1 MARRTTRTSTHP
13 AQRFVPAGSMER
25 GGSLKDV
32 IGPHAVELLA
42 ESLVAVRPA
51 FDARRFRRRAL
62 AGLAPLALMERG
74 QHVARALSEELPA
87 DFDEAARILIDS
99 LGPQLT
105 KTEGNGLA
113 VFFYLP
119 HSCFI
124 AQHGVNHFEAGM
136 RACHELT
143 RRFTAEYCVRPF
155 LVAHQQPAVK
165 LLARWAGDRSPHVRR
180 LVSEGSRPR
189 LPWGLRL
196 KAFQADPR
204 PTLALLERLKDDP
217 ELYVRRSVANHL
229 GDILKDNPDAA
240 YQTCRRWL
248 REASTKAFD
257 PALASA
263 RFWLIRHA
271 VRLPAKQGDKQA
283 LRLRELAAR
292 R

>member
-1 MARRTTRTSTHP
+1 
-13 AQRFVPAGSMER
+13 MER

-42 ESLVAVRPA
+42 ESFAAVAPT
-51 FDARRFRRRAL
+51 FDTRRFRRRAL
-62 AGLAPLALMERG
+62 AGLDPLALMQRG
-74 QHVARALSEELPA
+74 QHVAGALAEELPA
-87 DFDEAARILIDS
+87 DFDAATRVLVAA
-99 LGPQLT
+99 LGPELVR
-105 KTEGNGLA
+105 TEGNGLG

-124 AQHGVNHFEAGM
+124 AEFGVNHFEAGM
-136 RACHELT
+136 RACRELT

-155 LVAHQQPAVK
+155 LVAHRQPALK
-165 LLARWAGDRSPHVRR
+165 LLARWAGDRNPHVRR

-189 LPWGLRL
+189 LPWGMRL
-196 KAFQADPR
+196 KSFQADPR

-240 YQTCRRWL
+240 YQTLRRWL
-248 REASTKAFD
+248 REASARSFD

-271 VRLPAKQGDKQA
+271 VRLPAKQGDLPA
-283 LRLRELAAR
+283 LRLRELAAKR
-292 R
+292 